1 MTVVDDFRLTDATD
15 ERKVVVLKEVTME
28 VSGPTQ
34 MATAALA
41 AAPIEVTAE
50 LARLTLRGEE
60 LLALAPGVV
69 LTVAA
74 ERSRAVV
81 LRAGGEIWAEGE
93 LVDVEG
99 ELGVRVTRLVRP

>member
-1 MTVVDDFRLTDATD
+1 LTDAAD
-15 ERKVVVLKEVTME
+15 GRKVAVVKEGTMD
-28 VSGPTQ
+28 VSGPTE

-69 LTVAA
+69 LSVAA
-74 ERSRAVV
+74 ARNRAVV

-99 ELGVRVTRLVRP
+99 ELGVRVTRLLRP